1 MKRMLIDDT
10 QPEETRVVI
19 VDGNKVEDVE
29 FESSLRKQ
37 IKGNIFTAKVVRIEP
52 SLQAAFVDYGGNR
65 HGFLAFGEIHP
76 DYYNVSDEIK
86 AEVEKEVDEII
97 EKKRQFQAERKAEQ
111 ERRRLEREQKRA
123 EYEAKKLA
131 EAEAEAAAA
140 ANAAS
145 DTAEIT
151 SETPAST
158 EKASTAGTETPA
170 SSETAPGA
178 ETENAEDETAADGCG
193 CSANCACR
201 AEDGHCHCEENG
213 VCTCDEECHCSAC
226 RKEAASTTGN
236 TSDSTTASD
245 TRSGGDASDSTS
257 ASDTRSGDDTSDST
271 ATSDTRF
278 GDDASDSTA
287 ASGEASAETED
298 KPARRTRRR
307 GTRFLGRR
315 SSGKS
320 AAKAETKD
328 GYKVSAETAGIERG
342 ESVAEEIGEEDETD
356 MEEACAAPVQSADD
370 DDVNAA
376 AASRADDDD
385 DDFGTGSSKEFDN
398 DDDDADSEHYLE
410 IQRKLIFARKL
421 YHRSAIQ
428 DVIREGQTLLIQIVK
443 EERGN
448 KGAACT
454 TYLSLAGR
462 YCVLMPNR
470 IKSGGVSRKITSAND
485 RKRLKDIM
493 RELPLNDDMSLIIR
507 TAGEDKQKSDIV
519 RDYNYL
525 IRTWN
530 HIRHS
535 ALSTQAPA
543 LIYEEGNLIKRA
555 LRDMYTKDIGEVI
568 IDGDNAYKTAKEFS
582 KILSPNMGRK
592 IKCRKPGEIPV
603 FQHYQVE
610 KELDKLHNPVV
621 QLASGGYLVIN
632 PTEALVS
639 IDVNSGRATRE
650 MDIEETALKTNLEA
664 ADEIAKQL
672 RMRNLAGLVVVD
684 FIDMEE
690 PANNHAVEK
699 RMKEAMKPDRARV
712 QIAKMSIF
720 GLLEIS
726 RQRMHSSFVESNY
739 VTCPYC
745 RGQGVLR
752 STESGAMLVLRA
764 IEEEGIKGAYNRLEV
779 RLPQDTAIY
788 ILNHKRRILADM
800 EEKYGLEIIISA
812 DGSIKNICDYKIEK
826 SRQPKAKPEA
836 VAAATAYAAA
846 DYAEDNDDAA
856 DDDENESNAC
866 TPADTE
872 NGSGNENSTEEETG
886 RRSRGRGRNDR
897 RRRGHRGGRGRDR
910 ERSSRN
916 GGNTAPDTDEGT
928 SRDGSSRSGNARSAE
943 TSGRGSSAAA
953 SERAQASASS
963 GRGSS
968 SASSAGSSSATPDG
982 EPKPEKKTWWKKL
995 IG

>member
-145 DTAEIT
+145 DTAEMT

-158 EKASTAGTETPA
+158 ENASTAGTETPA

-178 ETENAEDETAADGCG
+178 ETENAEDETTADGCG

-226 RKEAASTTGN
+226 RKEAASAAGN

-245 TRSGGDASDSTS
+245 TRSGGDASDSAAT
-257 ASDTRSGDDTSDST
+257 SDTRSGDD
-271 ATSDTRF
+271 
-278 GDDASDSTA
+278 ASDSAA

-320 AAKAETKD
+320 AAKVETKD

-342 ESVAEEIGEEDETD
+342 ESVAEEIGKEDETD
-356 MEEACAAPVQSADD
+356 MDEACAAPVQSADD

-385 DDFGTGSSKEFDN
+385 DDFGSGSSKEFDN

-555 LRDMYTKDIGEVI
+555 LRDMYTKDIGEVV

-826 SRQPKAKPEA
+826 SRQPKAKPET

-846 DYAEDNDDAA
+846 GYAEDDDDTA
-856 DDDENESNAC
+856 DDDENEGNNC

-928 SRDGSSRSGNARSAE
+928 SRDGSSHSGNARSAE

-968 SASSAGSSSATPDG
+968 SASSAGSSSAAPDG

>member
-145 DTAEIT
+145 DTAEMT
-151 SETPAST
+151 SETPAPTENAST
-158 EKASTAGTETPA
+158 AGTETPASAENASTAGTETPA
-170 SSETAPGA
+170 SSETTPGA

-226 RKEAASTTGN
+226 RKEAASAAGN

-245 TRSGGDASDSTS
+245 TRSGGDASDSAAT
-257 ASDTRSGDDTSDST
+257 SDTRSGDD
-271 ATSDTRF
+271 
-278 GDDASDSTA
+278 ASDSAA

-320 AAKAETKD
+320 AAKVETKD

-342 ESVAEEIGEEDETD
+342 ESVAEEIGKEDETD
-356 MEEACAAPVQSADD
+356 MDEACAAPVQSADD

-385 DDFGTGSSKEFDN
+385 DDFGSGSSKEFDN

-555 LRDMYTKDIGEVI
+555 LRDMYTKDIGEVV

-846 DYAEDNDDAA
+846 GYAEDDDDAA
-856 DDDENESNAC
+856 DDDENEGNDC

-943 TSGRGSSAAA
+943 TSGRGSPAAA

-968 SASSAGSSSATPDG
+968 SASSAGSLFAAPDG

>member
-1 MKRMLIDDT
+1 MKKMLIDDT

-76 DYYNVSDEIK
+76 DYYNISDELK

-97 EKKRQFQAERKAEQ
+97 EKKRQYQAERKAEQ

-123 EYEAKKLA
+123 EYEARKL
-131 EAEAEAAAA
+131 AEAEAAAA
-140 ANAAS
+140 AA
-145 DTAEIT
+145 
-151 SETPAST
+151 
-158 EKASTAGTETPA
+158 
-170 SSETAPGA
+170 
-178 ETENAEDETAADGCG
+178 ENAEAENVEPVEPSENADESTTPATEMSAEVASETISEEVAESSTETVTETTETHDEISAEENTVEQSSEETSASEEKVLDGCG
-193 CSANCACR
+193 CSESCACR
-201 AEDGHCHCEENG
+201 QEDGHCHCAENG
-213 VCTCDEECHCSAC
+213 VCTCDEECHCECCHHEETPANES
-226 RKEAASTTGN
+226 
-236 TSDSTTASD
+236 
-245 TRSGGDASDSTS
+245 
-257 ASDTRSGDDTSDST
+257 
-271 ATSDTRF
+271 TSDTTSETNEEV
-278 GDDASDSTA
+278 ATSSE
-287 ASGEASAETED
+287 EAVSEETEEVSETTEEPTEE
-298 KPARRTRRR
+298 KSERRPRRR
-307 GTRFLGRR
+307 SRFLGRR
-315 SSGKS
+315 SNGKNN
-320 AAKAETKD
+320 KG
-328 GYKVSAETAGIERG
+328 GYKVSAESAGLAKDEMI
-342 ESVAEEIGEEDETD
+342 AEDISEEDD
-356 MEEACAAPVQSADD
+356 EEDD
-370 DDVNAA
+370 EEEMDNDNTVVSNENRKPR
-376 AASRADDDD
+376 SSEDDDD
-385 DDFGTGSSKEFDN
+385 DY
-398 DDDDADSEHYLE
+398 DDDGNKDFDSDDEADLEHYLE
-410 IQRKLIFARKL
+410 IQRKLIYARKL
-421 YHRSAIQ
+421 YHRSTIQ
-428 DVIREGQTLLIQIVK
+428 DVIKEGQTLLIQIVK

-493 RELPLNDDMSLIIR
+493 KELPLNDDMSLIIR

-555 LRDMYTKDIGEVI
+555 LRDMYTKDIDEVI
-568 IDGDNAYKTAKEFS
+568 IDGDTAYKTAKEFS

-592 IKCRKPGEIPV
+592 IKCRKQGEIPV
-603 FQHYQVE
+603 FQQYQVE

-639 IDVNSGRATRE
+639 IDVNSGRATHE

-712 QIAKMSIF
+712 QIAKMSMF

-739 VTCPYC
+739 ITCPYC

-752 STESGAMLVLRA
+752 TTESSAMLVLRA
-764 IEEEGIKGAYNRLEV
+764 IEEEGIKGNNNHLEV

-788 ILNHKRRILADM
+788 ILNHKRRQLADL
-800 EEKYGLEIIISA
+800 EEKYELEIIVSA
-812 DGSIKNICDYKIEK
+812 DSSIKNISDYKIEK
-826 SRQPKAKPEA
+826 SRVQKPKVET
-836 VAAATAYAAA
+836 AATTAYAQGTE
-846 DYAEDNDDAA
+846 DYDDVEEDDS
-856 DDDENESNAC
+856 DDDENESYTNSEQ
-866 TPADTE
+866 E
-872 NGSGNENSTEEETG
+872 N
-886 RRSRGRGRNDR
+886 RRNNRRNRNDR
-897 RRRGHRGGRGRDR
+897 RRRGRRNNRGRNRYNRDNNAYDDSDNDV
-910 ERSSRN
+910 ES
-916 GGNTAPDTDEGT
+916 TAPE
-928 SRDGSSRSGNARSAE
+928 
-943 TSGRGSSAAA
+943 A
-953 SERAQASASS
+953 S
-963 GRGSS
+963 
-968 SASSAGSSSATPDG
+968 T
-982 EPKPEKKTWWKKL
+982 EPQKPEKKAWWKKL
-995 IG
+995 LG

>member
-145 DTAEIT
+145 DTAEMT
-151 SETPAST
+151 SEPPASA
-158 EKASTAGTETPA
+158 ENASTAGTETPA

-178 ETENAEDETAADGCG
+178 ETENAEDETTADGCG

-226 RKEAASTTGN
+226 RKEAASAAGN

-245 TRSGGDASDSTS
+245 TRSGGDASDSAAT
-257 ASDTRSGDDTSDST
+257 SDTRSGDD
-271 ATSDTRF
+271 
-278 GDDASDSTA
+278 ASDSAA

-356 MEEACAAPVQSADD
+356 MDEACAAPVQSADD

-555 LRDMYTKDIGEVI
+555 LRDMYTKDIGEVV

-846 DYAEDNDDAA
+846 GYAEDDDDAA
-856 DDDENESNAC
+856 DDDENEGNAC

-943 TSGRGSSAAA
+943 TSSRGSSAAA

-968 SASSAGSSSATPDG
+968 SASSAGSSSAAPDG

>member
-97 EKKRQFQAERKAEQ
+97 EKKRQFQAEQ

-145 DTAEIT
+145 DTAEMT
-151 SETPAST
+151 SETPAPA
-158 EKASTAGTETPA
+158 ENASTAGTETPASAENASTAGTGTPA

-226 RKEAASTTGN
+226 RKEAASAAGN
-236 TSDSTTASD
+236 TSDSA
-245 TRSGGDASDSTS
+245 A
-257 ASDTRSGDDTSDST
+257 ASDTRSGDDTSDS
-271 ATSDTRF
+271 A
-278 GDDASDSTA
+278 A

-356 MEEACAAPVQSADD
+356 MDEACAAPVQSADD

-376 AASRADDDD
+376 AVSRADDDD

-846 DYAEDNDDAA
+846 GYAEDDDDAA
-856 DDDENESNAC
+856 DDDENEGNAC

-968 SASSAGSSSATPDG
+968 SASSAGSSSAAPDG

>member
-123 EYEAKKLA
+123 EFEAKKLA

-145 DTAEIT
+145 DTAEMT
-151 SETPAST
+151 SETPASAENASTAGT
-158 EKASTAGTETPA
+158 ETPAPAENASTAGTETPASSETASTAGTETPA

-178 ETENAEDETAADGCG
+178 ETEKAEDETAADGCG

-226 RKEAASTTGN
+226 RKEAASAAGN
-236 TSDSTTASD
+236 TSDSA
-245 TRSGGDASDSTS
+245 A

-271 ATSDTRF
+271 T
-278 GDDASDSTA
+278 

-385 DDFGTGSSKEFDN
+385 DDFGSGSSKEFDN

-555 LRDMYTKDIGEVI
+555 LRDMYTKDIGEVV

-826 SRQPKAKPEA
+826 SRQPKAKPET

-846 DYAEDNDDAA
+846 GYAEDDDDTA
-856 DDDENESNAC
+856 DDDENEGNDC

-943 TSGRGSSAAA
+943 TLGRGSSAAA

-968 SASSAGSSSATPDG
+968 SASSAGSSSAAPDG